1 MTGQKDDEELL
12 ETLNKKSNTK
22 KPYIT
27 AKTVQLHKMTPDTC
41 KTYRSVGALNQTI
54 ARNEIIM

>member
-12 ETLNKKSNTK
+12 ETLNNKSNTK

-41 KTYRSVGALNQTI
+41 KTYRSVGALI
-54 ARNEIIM
+54 ARNEIM